1 MSQDEI
7 ETATIYS
14 EEAYWDLIAA
24 KRLLQFLRFESCN
37 KDEEAFYLGRR
48 VLYLLQQASE
58 KAIKAY
64 LIAYF
69 KPFIKALILPK
80 DARIDRSNQPQI
92 FIVHKLVKD
101 TANLIT
107 TKDLGHEPGIA
118 IFKAMCDLY
127 ELRYKYVH
135 ALNDYIRFY
144 STIILRSALKNEAK
158 RNKDQDLVKEI
169 VEAIIASPRIRQ
181 YMNSIMIS
189 GLSAEEKH
197 KLEKICSEIRN
208 ASKQV
213 LLKSI
218 TTPCIDKDIL
228 RSLENIQK
236 QFEERIVNEAKN
248 QIALQK
254 IQNEA
259 SSLLEEIIAIVKVIP
274 VNEETKAKVIKA
286 LRDMINNEL
295 GAGGK
300 ISTLQQLAI
309 HLSFEPY
316 ITIHALTVDLC
327 LALYERLG
335 RYPGRIAELN
345 EIISKEVRE
354 AICRDIQMIP
364 KLVESIEY
372 LVLRVRESMKILQE
386 LKFDYLLQIIL
397 QIIPYLFLEY

>member
-24 KRLLQFLRFESCN
+24 KKMLQFLKFESCD

-69 KPFIKALILPK
+69 KPFIETLILPD
-80 DARIDRSNQPQI
+80 DAIDENPPEQVLMI
-92 FIVHKLVKD
+92 HKLIED

-107 TKDLGHEPGIA
+107 TKNLSHEPGIA
-118 IFKAMCDLY
+118 ISKAMCNLY
-127 ELRYKYVH
+127 ELCYKYVR

-169 VEAIIASPRIRQ
+169 VEAIIASPLIRQ
-181 YMNSIMIS
+181 YINLIMIPE
-189 GLSAEEKH
+189 LSAEEKRN
-197 KLEKICSEIRN
+197 LEKGCSEIRK
-208 ASKQV
+208 ASKQE

-218 TTPCIDKDIL
+218 VIPCIDKDML
-228 RSLENIQK
+228 RLLENIRK
-236 QFEERIVNEAKN
+236 YFEERIVNEAKN
-248 QIALQK
+248 QITLQK
-254 IQNEA
+254 ILDR
-259 SSLLEEIIAIVKVIP
+259 SSLLEEIIEIAIEID
-274 VNEETKAKVIKA
+274 EGLKADIIRTI
-286 LRDMINNEL
+286 RDMISNEL
-295 GAGGK
+295 GARGK
-300 ISTLQQLAI
+300 ISALQQLAI
-309 HLSFEPY
+309 HPSFVQY
-316 ITIHALTVDLC
+316 VIMHALTVEQC

-335 RYPGRIAELN
+335 RYPGRTLESN
-345 EIISKEVRE
+345 EIISKEIKE

-364 KLVESIEY
+364 KLVESIEH
-372 LVLRVRESMKILQE
+372 LVLRVREAMKTLQE
-386 LKFDYLLQIIL
+386 IKSDYSLHNVI
-397 QIIPYLFLEY
+397 YLISHS

>member
-1 MSQDEI
+1 
-7 ETATIYS
+7 
-14 EEAYWDLIAA
+14 
-24 KRLLQFLRFESCN
+24 
-37 KDEEAFYLGRR
+37 LGRR

-64 LIAYF
+64 LIAYL
-69 KPFIKALILPK
+69 KPFIETLILPE
-80 DARIDRSNQPQI
+80 DAIDENTPEQVLMIR
-92 FIVHKLVKD
+92 KLIED
-101 TANLIT
+101 TANLISA
-107 TKDLGHEPGIA
+107 KNLGHEPGIA
-118 IFKAMCDLY
+118 IFKAICNLY

-135 ALNDYIRFY
+135 ALNDYIRSY

-169 VEAIIASPRIRQ
+169 VEAIIASPLIRQ
-181 YMNSIMIS
+181 YMNLITIPE
-189 GLSAEEKH
+189 LSAEEKR
-197 KLEKICSEIRN
+197 KFEEICSKIRK
-208 ASKQV
+208 ASKQE
-213 LLKSI
+213 LFKSI
-218 TTPCIDKDIL
+218 VIPCINKDML
-228 RSLENIQK
+228 RLLENIRK
-236 QFEERIVNEAKN
+236 YFEERIVNEAKN
-248 QIALQK
+248 QITLQK
-254 IQNEA
+254 VQGKA